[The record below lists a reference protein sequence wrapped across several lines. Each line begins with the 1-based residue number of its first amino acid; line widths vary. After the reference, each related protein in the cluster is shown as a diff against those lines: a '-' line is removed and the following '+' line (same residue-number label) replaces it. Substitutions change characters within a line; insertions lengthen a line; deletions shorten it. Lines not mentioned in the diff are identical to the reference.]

1 MNPTISVIVPAFN
14 EEKTI
19 EDVLIRTHLTLES
32 LQFPYEIIVVD
43 DGSTDRTREVAS
55 KLKATV
61 LSNGKNRGKGYA
73 LKRGFQTAQGDIIIT
88 IDADGSHSPE
98 DIKTLLTPILNG
110 ADVVLGSRFRDSNGK
125 NSTKKLHLFGNS
137 MINLLIRILT
147 KKHVTDSQSGF
158 RAYKRRILKELHVVS
173 EGYEV
178 ETELTVKTLKN
189 GNIIHEVPISSRKRK
204 DGCSHLN
211 PLRDGINILKTILLA
226 SIT

>member
-19 EDVLIRTHLTLES
+19 EEVLIKTHLTLES
-32 LQFPYEIIVVD
+32 LQFPYEVIVVD
-43 DGSTDRTREVAS
+43 DGSTDRTREIAS
-55 KLKATV
+55 KYKATV

-73 LKRGFQTAQGDIIIT
+73 LKRGFQNAQGDIIIT

-110 ADVVLGSRFRDSNGK
+110 ADVVLGSRFKDGNGK
-125 NSTKKLHLFGNS
+125 NSTKKLHLFGNG

-147 KKHVTDSQSGF
+147 KKHITDSQSGF
-158 RAYKRRILKELHVVS
+158 RAYKRKILKEIQMSS

-189 GNIIHEVPISSRKRK
+189 GNILYEVPISSRKRK
-204 DGCSHLN
+204 NGCSHLN
-211 PLRDGINILKTILLA
+211 PLSDGITILKTIILA